1 MFESFSDYVGENYSH
16 ARKIVEVGVGHRI
29 DVAIQVK
36 TRLPNAE
43 VVVTDNDE
51 SWVRA
56 HRTPKVK
63 AVVDDVSNPKLAIYE
78 GAELIYSLHSPVE
91 LVPSLVRLA
100 NLVGADLLLVPV
112 TDEQEVFHGSQ
123 WRRVNRQ
130 GRTLGWL
137 LHKKKASKTLPL

>member
-1 MFESFSDYVGENYSH
+1 MFESFSDYIADNYSH
-16 ARKIVEVGVGHRI
+16 TRKIVEVGVGHRI

-51 SWVRA
+51 LWVRA

-63 AVVDDVSNPKLAIYE
+63 AVVDDVSNPRLALYE
-78 GAELIYSLHSPVE
+78 GAGLIYSLHPPVE
-91 LVPSLVRLA
+91 LVPNLVGLA
-100 NLVGADLLLVPV
+100 NLLGADLLVVPV
-112 TDEQEVFHGSQ
+112 TDEQEVFHSSQ
-123 WRRVNRQ
+123 WRRVTRQ

-137 LHKKKASKTLPL
+137 LHKRKG

>member
-1 MFESFSDYVGENYSH
+1 MFESFSDYIAENYSQT
-16 ARKIVEVGVGHRI
+16 RKIVEVGVGHRI

-43 VVVTDNDE
+43 VVVTDIND

-63 AVVDDVSNPKLAIYE
+63 AVVDDVSNPKLALYA
-78 GAELIYSLHSPVE
+78 GAELIYSLHPPVE
-91 LVPSLVRLA
+91 LVQSLVSLA

-112 TDEQEVFHGSQ
+112 TDEQEVFQSSQ
-123 WRRVNRQ
+123 WRRVTKQ

-137 LHKKKASKTLPL
+137 LHKKKG

>member
-1 MFESFSDYVGENYSH
+1 MFESFSDYVAENYSH
-16 ARKIVEVGVGHRI
+16 TRKIVEVGVGHRI

-36 TRLPNAE
+36 TRLPDAE

-63 AVVDDVSNPKLAIYE
+63 AVVDDVSNPKLALYE
-78 GAELIYSLHSPVE
+78 GAGLIYSLHPPVE
-91 LVPSLVRLA
+91 LVPSLVSLA

-123 WRRVNRQ
+123 WRQLTKQ

-137 LHKKKASKTLPL
+137 LRKKKG